1 MFVKNALSGLVA
13 LACFFVPV
21 LTFPNEGLSGSN
33 AAALV
38 VMASIIGGLV
48 IAGLIQRYL

>member
-13 LACFFVPV
+13 IAGFFLPV
-21 LTFPNEGLSGSN
+21 LTFSNEGLWGSN
-33 AAALV
+33 AATLV